1 MKRLALALLGLCG
14 CPSPAPPPAS
24 HEQPTAPTSDPN
36 TPRRTSSTTRA
47 VPGADGVVPD
57 AITYTEHVA
66 PLIYDRCAGCH
77 RPGQVAP
84 FSLLDEAEIRD
95 HAEQIVEVTRSRFM
109 PPWKPLAGHGEFVGD
124 RSLTPAQ
131 IEIFAGWVAAGLPR
145 GPASAL
151 PPPPKFVEG
160 WPLGEPDL
168 IVALPDAYTLDAEGL
183 DRYRNFVIAAP
194 LERKV
199 WVRAWALEPG
209 NARVVHHAI
218 LSIDRTGWA
227 RTQDAADPGL
237 GFDAM
242 DLAGAQ
248 SPDGAYLVWVP
259 GSESEARGMM
269 WSLGPGT
276 DLIVQL
282 HLQPSGKP
290 ETVQP
295 RIGLYLSDRPP
306 PRTGLTLR
314 VGDNPIDIP
323 PGEASYALHDTL
335 ELAAD
340 ATFVSVFPHAH
351 YLARSVEIEATLP
364 SGEQRWLLR
373 IADWDFAWQ
382 DQYRFRT
389 PLELPAGT
397 RIDLRI
403 HYDNSADNPRNPSS
417 PPRRVVSGPAS
428 TDEMGNATFE
438 VLPHDQ
444 AGLLALRESK
454 YRRELRFG
462 SSATRHYNL
471 ANVLRE
477 RGKLDE
483 AEAEYRAAL
492 VDEPEHVWSLHN
504 LSMLLQREGHFD
516 EAIAIAQRELAV
528 TRTPATLNNL
538 GNALRGAGRNDEA
551 IVVFREALAIDP
563 SFELARN
570 NLQALGVE

>member
-1 MKRLALALLGLCG
+1 MTRGSRAVLLAAGLLA
-14 CPSPAPPPAS
+14 CPSPTPAPESRESSVAETPPPTTPPP
-24 HEQPTAPTSDPN
+24 HSDI
-36 TPRRTSSTTRA
+36 
-47 VPGADGVVPD
+47 VPGADGVVPE

-66 PLIYDRCAGCH
+66 PLILARCAGCH

-84 FSLLDEAEIRD
+84 FSLLDEDEVRD

-131 IEIFAGWVAAGLPR
+131 IEIFAGWVAAGSPR
-145 GPASAL
+145 GPESAR
-151 PPPPKFVEG
+151 PPRPEFREG
-160 WPLGEPDL
+160 WQLGEPDL
-168 IVALPDAYTLDAEGL
+168 IVALPEAYTLGAEGI
-183 DRYRNFVIAAP
+183 DRYHNFVIAAP

-199 WVRAWALEPG
+199 WVRAWELDPG
-209 NARVVHHAI
+209 NPRVVHHAI
-218 LSIDRTGWA
+218 LSVDRSGWA
-227 RTQDAADPGL
+227 RAQDEAAPGL
-237 GFDAM
+237 GFEAM
-242 DLAGAQ
+242 ELGGAQ

-259 GSESEARGMM
+259 GSESEAQGMM

-276 DLIVQL
+276 DLVLQL
-282 HLQPSGKP
+282 HLQPSGKL
-290 ETVQP
+290 ESVQP
-295 RIGLYLSDRPP
+295 RIGLHFSERPP

-314 VGDNPIDIP
+314 VGDNPIDIA
-323 PGEASYALHDTL
+323 PGVADYALHDTL

-364 SGEQRWLLR
+364 SGDRRWLLR

-382 DQYRFRT
+382 DQYRFRE

-397 RIDLRI
+397 RIELRI
-403 HYDNSADNPRNPSS
+403 TYDNSAQNPRNPSS

-438 VLPHDQ
+438 VQPHDQ

-462 SSATRHYNL
+462 STAARHYNL
-471 ANVLRE
+471 ANVLRD
-477 RGKLDE
+477 RGELDA

-492 VDEPEHVWSLHN
+492 LDEPTHAVSLHN
-504 LSMLLQREGHFD
+504 LSMLLQRDARFD
-516 EAIAIAQRELAV
+516 EAIELARRQV
-528 TRTPATLNNL
+528 ETTRTPASLNNL
-538 GNALRGAGRNDEA
+538 GNALRSGGRNDEA
-551 IVVFREALAIDP
+551 ITVFRDALAIDP
-563 SFELARN
+563 TYELALN
-570 NLQALGVE
+570 NLRALGVE